1 MDICKLLLYQGP
13 MTTHFHH
20 PSDVLRFAHDAEEP
34 CALICVTNI
43 YGGAMRA
50 KGALMAAQE
59 DGTVAGYISN
69 GCVDADIIFQ
79 AKEAMKDGQVRRLKY
94 GEGSPFK
101 DIQLPCGGS
110 IDLLVVPNPD
120 DSMIGEAVVKF
131 ATRQS
136 VSLSFEDFEWTYAPK
151 LRLRIAGRGEAVRA
165 LASQA
170 IQSGFDVHLQSPEA
184 DMHNDL
190 GVMKFDHLTNPAAPP
205 AQQDDA
211 WSAVILMFHDHAWE
225 IALLTQALASDAFY
239 IGAMGSDRTHA
250 LRVQVLKEA
259 DVSPKNITRINGPIG
274 LIPSMRDANLLALST
289 LAEIVKTAQDCERL

>member
-1 MDICKLLLYQGP
+1 
-13 MTTHFHH
+13 MTTCYHH
-20 PSDVLRFAHDAEEP
+20 PSDVLRFAHEAEEP
-34 CALICVTNI
+34 CALICVTDI
-43 YGGAMRA
+43 RGGAMRA
-50 KGALMAAQE
+50 KGALMAVRE
-59 DGTVAGYISN
+59 SGEVAGYISN

-79 AKEAMKDGQVRRLKY
+79 AKAAIADGMTRHLKY

-110 IDLLVVPNPD
+110 IDLLVMPAPD
-120 DSMIGEAVVKF
+120 KEMIGAAVVKF

-136 VSLSFEDFEWTYAPK
+136 AKLTLEDFDWNYAPK

-170 IQSGFDVHLQSPEA
+170 IQSGFEVHLQSPEA

-190 GVMKFDHLTNPAAPP
+190 AVTKFDHLTNPAAPP
-205 AQQDDA
+205 AQQDDP
-211 WSAVILMFHDHAWE
+211 WSAAILMFHDHDWE
-225 IALLTQALASDAFY
+225 VALLTQALASEAFY

-250 LRVQVLKEA
+250 LRIEALKEVG
-259 DVSPKNITRINGPIG
+259 VSPINIARINGPIG

-289 LAEIVKTAQDCERL
+289 LAEIVKTAQDKGRL